1 MVESGI
7 LLDTHVLLWAAADSP
22 RLSDAARD
30 LLADLDVQ
38 PLFSAASIWEVTI
51 KSGLGRSDFVV
62 DPAALR
68 RGLLAND
75 YLEIPITGTHA
86 VAVGSLPPMHT
97 DPFDRLL
104 LAQARTEGVEFA
116 TVDSRLIGLPGVRDV
131 RA

>member
-1 MVESGI
+1 MAESGI

-22 RLSDAARD
+22 RLSDAARH

-75 YLEIPITGTHA
+75 YLEVPITGTHT
-86 VAVGSLPPMHT
+86 VAIGSLPPMHS
-97 DPFDRLL
+97 DPFDRML
-104 LAQARTEGVEFA
+104 LAQARTEGVELA
-116 TVDSRLIGLPGVRDV
+116 TVDSRLIGVPGVRDV